1 MDRNLLSAFLR
12 RLLNRLEE
20 PSSELKHLAAVSG
33 QKDIFLKL
41 NQWSTMLRIFMEA
54 IDFEFNEGLLSD
66 VEVKMWLDQ
75 VKELAND
82 MEEILDEI
90 SKQASRLKMMAQS
103 QTTMGKKSS
112 LKGLVPACFTG
123 SNTRAVTS
131 FDDENLSSR
140 IIDITSHLEKLNTKR
155 YALGLRVT
163 LRAVLFSAGSR
174 AKTIYG
180 RDEDKEK
187 ILEMVLTDEARDHA
201 NFSVIPIIG
210 TAGVGKTTLAR
221 LVYDDKAVEDFK
233 PRAWVSL
240 YENSNVFRICKAIL
254 ESITSKSC
262 NLKDLDEVLA
272 QLNGAIFGRKFLFVL
287 DDVSMEYHGL
297 WETLKSSFMAGA
309 PGSKILMT
317 TREVDIE
324 FPVNLSIRPYQL
336 EVLSDAACWP
346 TLGS

>member
-54 IDFEFNEGLLSD
+54 IDFELNEGLLSN

-75 VKELAND
+75 VKELTDD

-90 SKQASRLKMMAQS
+90 SKQASRL
-103 QTTMGKKSS
+103 
-112 LKGLVPACFTG
+112 
-123 SNTRAVTS
+123 NTRAVTS

-140 IIDITSHLEKLNTKR
+140 IIDITSQLEKLNTKR

-163 LRAVLFSAGSR
+163 LRAVLFSVGSR

-187 ILEMVLTDEARDHA
+187 ILEMVLRDEARDHA

-210 TAGVGKTTLAR
+210 TSRVGKTTLAR
-221 LVYDDKAVEDFK
+221 LVYDDKVVEDFK

-287 DDVSMEYHGL
+287 DDVSMEYRGL

-317 TREVDIE
+317 THEVDIE
-324 FPVNLSIRPYQL
+324 FLFNLSIRPYQL
-336 EVLSDAACWP
+336 EAYLIEDAELGYEVQLELRQLVSSD
-346 TLGS
+346 S